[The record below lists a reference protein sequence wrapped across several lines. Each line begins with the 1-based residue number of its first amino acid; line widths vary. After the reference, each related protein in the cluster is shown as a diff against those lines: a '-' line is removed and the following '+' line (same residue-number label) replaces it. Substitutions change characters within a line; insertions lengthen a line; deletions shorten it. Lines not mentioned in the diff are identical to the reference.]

1 MVFPSIT
8 HTSSDADATSG
19 PAPALRA
26 YDTGLLLVRLA
37 VGLTMAAHG
46 AQKLFGW
53 FGGGGIHGTAQFF
66 TMSGY
71 PAGQAMAVVSGLT
84 ETLGGLALALGLL
97 TPLVAA
103 AIAADMVNAIAVKW
117 GGGFFAPKGV
127 EHELL
132 LAMTATALALAGPGR
147 YAVDRFLP
155 VVRSHRLAHGLA
167 ALVFGAVVAVV
178 VLLLRK

>member
-8 HTSSDADATSG
+8 HTSSDGDATSG

-53 FGGGGIHGTAQFF
+53 FGGGGIHGTARFF

-84 ETLGGLALALGLL
+84 ETLGGLALGSLLGGGGRGLFGGWG
-97 TPLVAA
+97 
-103 AIAADMVNAIAVKW
+103 DGDDWGDRDGGW
-117 GGGFFAPKGV
+117 GGGGESGSSSRVASW
-127 EHELL
+127 
-132 LAMTATALALAGPGR
+132 PGW
-147 YAVDRFLP
+147 
-155 VVRSHRLAHGLA
+155 
-167 ALVFGAVVAVV
+167 
-178 VLLLRK
+178 

>member
-1 MVFPSIT
+1 MAFPSIT
-8 HTSSDADATSG
+8 RTRTSPEATTD
-19 PAPALRA
+19 PASSLPA

-46 AQKLFGW
+46 VQKLFGW
-53 FGGGGIHGTAQFF
+53 FGGGGIHGTARFF

-97 TPLVAA
+97 TPLAAA
-103 AIAADMVNAIAVKW
+103 AIAADMVNAVALKW
-117 GGGFFAPKGV
+117 TGGFFAPKGM

-132 LAMTATALALAGPGR
+132 LAVTATALALAGPGR
-147 YAVDRFLP
+147 YAVDRLLP

-167 ALVFGAVVAVV
+167 ALAFGAVVAVV
-178 VLLLRK
+178 VLLLRT